1 MKRFLL
7 MIAIVAVCAGCQYLD
22 KEIDKK
28 PNPDIEG
35 EPEAETELEVD
46 KSEFML
52 DYTAQSVEIA
62 IRANQLFEV
71 KVSAEWIT
79 YAIAGSGD
87 RVVLSVAE
95 NTTAESRS
103 AEIVNIA
110 SDIIRTVT
118 VVQGVKPEMISLL
131 LEHRST
137 HLEAPT
143 WGGSD
148 VKGVVDWGDGTI
160 EEFREGMSHDY
171 IDVQKHSAQ
180 FDVEG
185 ATTFYIELI
194 GDIESVTI
202 SL

>member
-22 KEIDKK
+22 KEIDQQ
-28 PNPDIEG
+28 PSNEPDNVV
-35 EPEAETELEVD
+35 ETELEVD

-87 RVVLSVAE
+87 RVVLNVSE
-95 NTTAESRS
+95 NIGLDPRVTEVHITAGD
-103 AEIVNIA
+103 IV
-110 SDIIRTVT
+110 RTVT
-118 VVQGVKPEMISLL
+118 IEQGAKPEMISLV
-131 LEHRST
+131 LEHSST
-137 HLEAPT
+137 HLDSPE
-143 WGGSD
+143 WDGYD
-148 VKGVVDWGDGTI
+148 VKGSVDWGDGTT
-160 EEFREGMSHDY
+160 EEYQEGISHDY
-171 IDVQKHSAQ
+171 TDTQKHSAQ
-180 FDVEG
+180 FNMEG
-185 ATTFYIELI
+185 ATSFRIERV
-194 GDIESVTI
+194 GEIESVTI

>member
-1 MKRFLL
+1 MKRFWLI
-7 MIAIVAVCAGCQYLD
+7 IAIVAVCAGCQYLD
-22 KEIDKK
+22 KEIDKQ
-28 PNPDIEG
+28 PDNEIEH
-35 EPEAETELEVD
+35 EPEIELEVD
-46 KSEFML
+46 KSDIIL
-52 DYTAQSVEIA
+52 DYKTQNVEIA
-62 IRANQLFEV
+62 VRANIEFDV
-71 KVSAEWIT
+71 DICVDWIT
-79 YAIAGSGD
+79 YIIADSGD

-103 AEIVNIA
+103 AEIVIIA
-110 SDIIRTVT
+110 SDIICTVT

-185 ATTFYIELI
+185 ATSFHIERI